1 MPGLYLA
8 VALSRN
14 TGDEER
20 AIRTFNEVI
29 EHLNDIP
36 QRPQKNLLWA
46 RANMARLY
54 RSMGRIADAEK
65 QERLC
70 RREFSAQRSR
80 SLLITILTCREWIYG
95 HRFTYPPSEFYAIF
109 ADDVGTGSHILDH
122 PEVVQLFKDIKEVG
136 PNQAILGNM
145 GIFYNQKG
153 PIPFA
158 NQ

>member
-1 MPGLYLA
+1 M
-8 VALSRN
+8 
-14 TGDEER
+14 
-20 AIRTFNEVI
+20 
-29 EHLNDIP
+29 
-36 QRPQKNLLWA
+36 QA
-46 RANMARLY
+46 RIFCSEISQFAYHN
-54 RSMGRIADAEK
+54 I
-65 QERLC
+65 
-70 RREFSAQRSR
+70 F
-80 SLLITILTCREWIYG
+80 ITCREWIHG